1 MLETA
6 EQIVEAFLRRMG
18 EIRATGGAT
27 SETSFYGALETLL
40 NAVGNGLNPKVR
52 ANGQLRNQGA
62 GHPDFGLYTQHQC
75 RSGAPMPGQG
85 EIPERGVVEVK
96 GLTEEVLA
104 TSDTKQ
110 VSKYWK
116 RYRLVL
122 VTNYREFLLIGVDPA
137 GGGKPM
143 RLEGFSLA
151 ATDAAFWQACGKPGF
166 LTKAEA
172 ATFLEYLRRALTHL
186 APLTRPADLAWLLA
200 SYARDALARVEAVA
214 KLPALATLRTGLEQ
228 ALGLKF
234 DAQKGEHF
242 FRSTL
247 VQTLFYG
254 IFSAWVQW
262 RREQKPGSTAQFDW
276 HAAGWSLHV
285 PMVGNLFEQVATP
298 SRLGPLGLIEV
309 LGWTGAALDRVDRA
323 AFFSSF
329 DDKFAVQYFY
339 EPFLAAFDP
348 ALRKDLGVWY
358 TPPEIVRYMVNRV
371 DAALREELGVA
382 DGLADPRV
390 YVLDPCCGT
399 GSFLIE
405 TLDLI
410 SERLKQQ
417 GGDALA
423 AQDLKEAATTRVFGF
438 ELMPAP
444 FVIAHWQVGLL
455 LSKAGAPLT
464 ADAERAAIYLTNALT
479 GWQPPQGPKQTLMLP
494 ELEPERDA
502 AERVKREV
510 PILVII
516 GNPPYNAFA
525 GTSPLEEEGL
535 VEPYKEGLRSEWGIR
550 KYNLDELYVRFLRV
564 AERRIV
570 EGTGRGV
577 VCFISSY
584 SYLNDPSFVV
594 VRQHLLRGFDSIWID
609 SLNGDSRETGK
620 RTPTGESD
628 PSVFSTPLN
637 PAGIKLGT
645 AVGLFVRCGVQGDA
659 APPPPTVRYREFWGT
674 GKREA
679 LVGTLATPQSEASY
693 ETAAPTR
700 TNRYSFRVHSVTADY
715 AAWPTIRELADAEP
729 FSGVQEMRRGAL
741 MGIERQPLETKMQRY
756 LDESLSFETV
766 LAENAGP
773 VGDAAGFDPKTVRVR
788 ILPREPFS
796 ATRILRYALMP
807 LDQRYAYH
815 TNQSGI
821 WNRSRPEFLEQVRD
835 NNLFIV
841 SRMMAERPLE
851 GLPIIPTR
859 VLADYHLLRPNVQA
873 IPVQVHPTDSVQAD
887 MLSQGATTQAN
898 LSPRAREWLTS
909 IGWVDPDAS
918 MAAAS
923 APWLH
928 TLAIGCS
935 FAWLSEHGP
944 AIRSDWPRVP
954 LPTDVAALQSSA
966 ALGARI
972 ADLLDP
978 DRQVAGITG
987 GQLVAPYGA
996 IGVISRDGG
1005 GALKANE
1012 LDITVGWGHGGGGK
1026 PVMPGQGRVTE
1037 RDAYTPLELDEIAK
1051 AAAALGEE
1059 SEALIERLGP
1069 PVDVWLNGTAYWRA
1083 VPKNV
1088 WEFIIGGYLV
1098 FKKWLSYREH
1108 EVLGRPITTAEAR
1121 EATAIIRRLTA
1132 IIIMQPELD
1141 ANYRA
1146 ISETAYAWPVPVEG
1160 VATAPENDRPD
1171 IPTAPPASERAAKIR
1186 PRAVARK
1193 TGREKGTRKV
1203 GGRSRR

>member
-1 MLETA
+1 
-6 EQIVEAFLRRMG
+6 
-18 EIRATGGAT
+18 
-27 SETSFYGALETLL
+27 
-40 NAVGNGLNPKVR
+40 
-52 ANGQLRNQGA
+52 
-62 GHPDFGLYTQHQC
+62 
-75 RSGAPMPGQG
+75 
-85 EIPERGVVEVK
+85 
-96 GLTEEVLA
+96 
-104 TSDTKQ
+104 
-110 VSKYWK
+110 
-116 RYRLVL
+116 

-137 GGGKPM
+137 DGGKPM

-151 ATDAAFWQACGKPGF
+151 ATDAAFWQACGRPGM
-166 LTKAEA
+166 LAKAKA
-172 ATFLEYLRRALTHL
+172 AMFLEYLRRALTHL

-262 RREQKPGSTAQFDW
+262 CREQKPGATAQFDW

-464 ADAERAAIYLTNALT
+464 ADAQRAAIYLTNALT
-479 GWQPPQGPKQTLMLP
+479 GWQPPQGPKQALMLP

-525 GTSPLEEEGL
+525 GTSPSEEEGL

-609 SLNGDSRETGK
+609 SLSGDSRETGK

-645 AVGLFVRCGVQGDA
+645 AVGVFVRRGVEGDA
-659 APPPPTVRYREFWGT
+659 ASPPPTVRYREFWGA

-679 LVGTLATPQSEASY
+679 LVGTLANAQFEASY
-693 ETAAPTR
+693 GAAAPTR
-700 TNRYSFRVHSVTADY
+700 ANRFSFRVHSVAADY

-756 LDESLSFETV
+756 LDASLSFETV
-766 LAENAGP
+766 LAENAG
-773 VGDAAGFDPKTVRVR
+773 G
-788 ILPREPFS
+788 
-796 ATRILRYALMP
+796 M
-807 LDQRYAYH
+807 
-815 TNQSGI
+815 
-821 WNRSRPEFLEQVRD
+821 SRGMLKME
-835 NNLFIV
+835 
-841 SRMMAERPLE
+841 ER
-851 GLPIIPTR
+851 R
-859 VLADYHLLRPNVQA
+859 C
-873 IPVQVHPTDSVQAD
+873 
-887 MLSQGATTQAN
+887 
-898 LSPRAREWLTS
+898 SP
-909 IGWVDPDAS
+909 
-918 MAAAS
+918 
-923 APWLH
+923 
-928 TLAIGCS
+928 
-935 FAWLSEHGP
+935 
-944 AIRSDWPRVP
+944 
-954 LPTDVAALQSSA
+954 
-966 ALGARI
+966 
-972 ADLLDP
+972 
-978 DRQVAGITG
+978 
-987 GQLVAPYGA
+987 
-996 IGVISRDGG
+996 
-1005 GALKANE
+1005 
-1012 LDITVGWGHGGGGK
+1012 
-1026 PVMPGQGRVTE
+1026 
-1037 RDAYTPLELDEIAK
+1037 
-1051 AAAALGEE
+1051 
-1059 SEALIERLGP
+1059 
-1069 PVDVWLNGTAYWRA
+1069 
-1083 VPKNV
+1083 
-1088 WEFIIGGYLV
+1088 
-1098 FKKWLSYREH
+1098 
-1108 EVLGRPITTAEAR
+1108 
-1121 EATAIIRRLTA
+1121 
-1132 IIIMQPELD
+1132 
-1141 ANYRA
+1141 
-1146 ISETAYAWPVPVEG
+1146 
-1160 VATAPENDRPD
+1160 
-1171 IPTAPPASERAAKIR
+1171 
-1186 PRAVARK
+1186 
-1193 TGREKGTRKV
+1193 
-1203 GGRSRR
+1203 

>member
-1 MLETA
+1 MPETA

-18 EIRATGGAT
+18 EIRSTGGAT
-27 SETSFYGALETLL
+27 TETSFYGPLETLL

-96 GLTEEVLA
+96 GLADEVLA

-110 VSKYWK
+110 ISRYWQ

-137 GGGKPM
+137 GGGRAM
-143 RLEGFSLA
+143 RLESFSLA
-151 ATDAAFWQACGKPGF
+151 ATDTVFWQACTRPR
-166 LTKAEA
+166 TVVNAKAA
-172 ATFLEYLRRALTHL
+172 SFVEYLRRALTHL

-214 KLPALATLRTGLEQ
+214 TLPALANLRTGLEQ
-228 ALGLKF
+228 ALGLRF

-262 RREQKPGSTAQFDW
+262 SREQKPGSTTRFDW

-323 AFFSSF
+323 TFFSTF
-329 DDKFAVQYFY
+329 DDRLAVQYFY

-348 ALRKDLGVWY
+348 VLRKDLGVWY

-371 DAALREELGVA
+371 DTALRTELGVQ

-399 GSFLIE
+399 GSFLVE

-410 SERLKQQ
+410 FQRLQQQ

-423 AQDLKEAATTRVFGF
+423 AQDLKQAALSRVFGF

-464 ADAERAAIYLTNALT
+464 ADTERAAVYLTNALT
-479 GWQPPQGPKQTLMLP
+479 GWQPPQGPKQQFMLP

-525 GTSPLEEEGL
+525 GTSPVEEEGL
-535 VEPYKEGLRSEWGIR
+535 VEPYKAGLQREWGIR
-550 KYNLDELYVRFLRV
+550 KFNLDELYVRFLRV

-570 EGTGRGV
+570 EGTGRGI

-584 SYLNDPSFVV
+584 SYLNDASFVV
-594 VRQHLLRGFDSIWID
+594 VRQHLLQGFNSIWID

-620 RTPTGESD
+620 RTPTGTAD
-628 PSVFSTPLN
+628 PSVFSTAMN

-645 AVGLFVRCGVQGDA
+645 AVGLFVRRGAENEHQ
-659 APPPPTVRYREFWGT
+659 TSVRYREFWGNR
-674 GKREA
+674 KREA
-679 LVGTLATPQSEASY
+679 LYESLNDPELEATYKS
-693 ETAAPTR
+693 AAPTR
-700 TNRYSFRVHSVTADY
+700 ANRFSFRVHSVTGNY
-715 AAWPTIRELADAEP
+715 AAWPTIRELTDSAP
-729 FSGVQEMRRGAL
+729 FSGLQEMRKGEL
-741 MGIERQPLETKMQRY
+741 MAINRSDLETRLSRY
-756 LDESLSFETV
+756 LDPKVSFQTV
-766 LAENAGP
+766 QSEKVGP
-773 VGDAAGFDPKTVRVR
+773 VSDAGRFNPESARQNIV
-788 ILPREPFS
+788 PREPFDPDQ
-796 ATRILRYALMP
+796 IIRYALLP
-807 LDQRYAYH
+807 LDNRYAYY
-815 TNQSGI
+815 TI
-821 WNRSRPEFLEQVRD
+821 IRPVWNEPRPEFSGQMR
-835 NNLFIV
+835 NGSIFIV

-851 GLPIIPTR
+851 GLPIVPVR

-873 IPVQVHPTDSVQAD
+873 IPTRLYQSDAPQGDILHQGTDSR
-887 MLSQGATTQAN
+887 AN
-898 LSPRAREWLTS
+898 LSRRARDWLTS
-909 IGWVDPDAS
+909 IGWYDPDLNIEGGIS
-918 MAAAS
+918 LLGVL
-923 APWLH
+923 PRLRN
-928 TLAIGCS
+928 TFLA
-935 FAWLSEHGP
+935 H
-944 AIRSDWPRVP
+944 R
-954 LPTDVAALQSSA
+954 
-966 ALGARI
+966 LGNI
-972 ADLLDP
+972 ADC
-978 DRQVAGITG
+978 
-987 GQLVAPYGA
+987 
-996 IGVISRDGG
+996 
-1005 GALKANE
+1005 
-1012 LDITVGWGHGGGGK
+1012 
-1026 PVMPGQGRVTE
+1026 
-1037 RDAYTPLELDEIAK
+1037 
-1051 AAAALGEE
+1051 
-1059 SEALIERLGP
+1059 LI
-1069 PVDVWLNGTAYWRA
+1069 D
-1083 VPKNV
+1083 
-1088 WEFIIGGYLV
+1088 F
-1098 FKKWLSYREH
+1098 
-1108 EVLGRPITTAEAR
+1108 
-1121 EATAIIRRLTA
+1121 RRLCGVRHSF
-1132 IIIMQPELD
+1132 PL
-1141 ANYRA
+1141 
-1146 ISETAYAWPVPVEG
+1146 ISG
-1160 VATAPENDRPD
+1160 LH
-1171 IPTAPPASERAAKIR
+1171 
-1186 PRAVARK
+1186 
-1193 TGREKGTRKV
+1193 
-1203 GGRSRR
+1203 

>member
-1 MLETA
+1 
-6 EQIVEAFLRRMG
+6 
-18 EIRATGGAT
+18 
-27 SETSFYGALETLL
+27 
-40 NAVGNGLNPKVR
+40 
-52 ANGQLRNQGA
+52 
-62 GHPDFGLYTQHQC
+62 
-75 RSGAPMPGQG
+75 MPGQG

-96 GLTEEVLA
+96 GLAEEVLT

-110 VSKYWK
+110 VSKYWQ

-137 GGGKPM
+137 GGGQAM

-151 ATDAAFWQACGKPGF
+151 ATDTAFWQSCARPR
-166 LTKAEA
+166 LNAKAA
-172 ATFLEYLRRALTHL
+172 SFVEYLRRALTHL

-200 SYARDALARVEAVA
+200 SYARDALARVESVA
-214 KLPALATLRTGLEQ
+214 TLPALANLRSGLEQ
-228 ALGLKF
+228 ALGLRF
-234 DAQKGEHF
+234 DAAKGEHF

-262 RREQKPGSTAQFDW
+262 SRDQQPGSTARFDW

-323 AFFSSF
+323 TFFSTF
-329 DDKFAVQYFY
+329 DDRLAVQYFY

-348 ALRKDLGVWY
+348 VLRKDFGVWY

-371 DAALREELGVA
+371 DSALRSELGVQ

-399 GSFLIE
+399 GSFLVE

-410 SERLKQQ
+410 FQRLQQQ

-423 AQDLKEAATTRVFGF
+423 AQDLKQAALSRVVGF

-464 ADAERAAIYLTNALT
+464 AGDERAAVYLTNALT
-479 GWQPPQGPKQTLMLP
+479 GWQPPEGPKQRFMLP

-502 AERVKREV
+502 AERMKQEV

-525 GTSPLEEEGL
+525 GTSPVEEEGL
-535 VEPYKEGLRSEWGIR
+535 VEPYKEGLRRKWGIR
-550 KYNLDELYVRFLRV
+550 KHNLGELYVRFLRV

-570 EGTGRGV
+570 EGTGRGI

-584 SYLNDPSFVV
+584 SYLTDPSFVV
-594 VRQHLLRGFDSIWID
+594 VRKHLLQGFNSIWID

-620 RTPTGESD
+620 RTPTGDPD
-628 PSVFSTPLN
+628 PSVFSTAMN
-637 PAGIKLGT
+637 PAGITLGT
-645 AVGLFVRCGVQGDA
+645 AVGLFVRRGAETEHQ
-659 APPPPTVRYREFWGT
+659 TSVRYREFWGT

-679 LVGTLATPQSEASY
+679 LYESLIDPELEATYKS
-693 ETAAPTR
+693 AAPTR
-700 TNRYSFRVHSVTADY
+700 ANRFSFRVHSF
-715 AAWPTIRELADAEP
+715 AANYSEWPTIRELADAEP
-729 FSGVQEMRRGAL
+729 FSGVQEMRYGGL
-741 MGIERQPLETKMQRY
+741 MGVERQPLDAKLRRY
-756 LDESLSFETV
+756 LDPSLTFETV

-773 VGDAAGFDPKTVRVR
+773 VTNASGFVAKTARERV
-788 ILPREPFS
+788 LPREPFDPN
-796 ATRILRYALMP
+796 RILRYALMP
-807 LDQRYAYH
+807 LDQRWAYH

-821 WNRSRPEFLEQVRD
+821 WNRSRPEFLDQVRND
-835 NNLFIV
+835 NLFIV

-851 GLPIIPTR
+851 GLPIIPVR

-873 IPVQVHPTDSVQAD
+873 IPTRIYQSVGAQSD
-887 MLSQGATTQAN
+887 MLSQGTGSRSN
-898 LSPRAREWLTS
+898 LSARARDWLTS
-909 IGWVDPDAS
+909 IDWPDPDSTVEAGK
-918 MAAAS
+918 

-928 TLAIGCS
+928 ALAIGCS
-935 FAWLSEHGP
+935 FTWLKEHGP
-944 AIRSDWPRVP
+944 AIRSDWPRIP
-954 LPTDVAALQSSA
+954 LPMNAEALQASA

-972 ADLLDP
+972 VDLLDP
-978 DRQVAGITG
+978 DKQVPGVTG
-987 GQLVAPYGA
+987 GQLNAPFAIIGA
-996 IGVISRDGG
+996 ITRSGG
-1005 GALKANE
+1005 GALSAAE
-1012 LDITVGWGHGGGGK
+1012 LDITVGWGNGGGGR
-1026 PVMPGQGRVTE
+1026 PVMPGQGRTTE
-1037 RDAYTPLELDEIAK
+1037 RTDYTAQEMAEIVR
-1051 AAAALGEE
+1051 AATRLGETAE
-1059 SEALIERLGP
+1059 ELVARIGP
-1069 PVDVWLNGTAYWRA
+1069 PVDIWLNGVAYWSA

-1098 FKKWLSYREH
+1098 FKKWLSYRDH

-1121 EATAIIRRLTA
+1121 EASAIIRRLTA
-1132 IIIMQPELD
+1132 LIIMQPELNE
-1141 ANYRA
+1141 NYRA
-1146 ISETAYAWPVPVEG
+1146 ICESAFSWPHTQNECC
-1160 VATAPENDRPD
+1160 EFN
-1171 IPTAPPASERAAKIR
+1171 S
-1186 PRAVARK
+1186 
-1193 TGREKGTRKV
+1193 
-1203 GGRSRR
+1203 

>member
-1 MLETA
+1 MTDCRERTPNASVCSLT
-6 EQIVEAFLRRMG
+6 QAFADKYSDRVWVSIHDFKPMQKPARV
-18 EIRATGGAT
+18 A
-27 SETSFYGALETLL
+27 
-40 NAVGNGLNPKVR
+40 GNE
-52 ANGQLRNQGA
+52 GA

-137 GGGKPM
+137 GGEPM

-151 ATDAAFWQACGKPGF
+151 ATDAAFWQACSKPGM
-166 LTKAEA
+166 LVKAKA
-172 ATFLEYLRRALTHL
+172 ATFLEYLLRSLTHL

-262 RREQKPGSTAQFDW
+262 CREQKTGSTAQFDW

-323 AFFSSF
+323 SFFSSF
-329 DDKFAVQYFY
+329 DEKFAVQYFY

-423 AQDLKEAATTRVFGF
+423 AQDLKQAATTRVFGF

-444 FVIAHWQVGLL
+444 FVIAHWQVWLL

-464 ADAERAAIYLTNALT
+464 ADAERAAVYLTNALT
-479 GWQPPQGPKQTLMLP
+479 GWQPPQGPKQALMLP

-510 PILVII
+510 PILAII

-525 GTSPLEEEGL
+525 GTSPSEEEGM

-570 EGTGRGV
+570 DGTGRGV

-594 VRQHLLRGFDSIWID
+594 VREHLLRGFNSIWID

-645 AVGLFVRCGVQGDA
+645 GNCS
-659 APPPPTVRYREFWGT
+659 PPLWIAFGEF
-674 GKREA
+674 
-679 LVGTLATPQSEASY
+679 
-693 ETAAPTR
+693 
-700 TNRYSFRVHSVTADY
+700 D
-715 AAWPTIRELADAEP
+715 
-729 FSGVQEMRRGAL
+729 
-741 MGIERQPLETKMQRY
+741 
-756 LDESLSFETV
+756 
-766 LAENAGP
+766 
-773 VGDAAGFDPKTVRVR
+773 
-788 ILPREPFS
+788 
-796 ATRILRYALMP
+796 
-807 LDQRYAYH
+807 
-815 TNQSGI
+815 SGI
-821 WNRSRPEFLEQVRD
+821 
-835 NNLFIV
+835 
-841 SRMMAERPLE
+841 
-851 GLPIIPTR
+851 
-859 VLADYHLLRPNVQA
+859 
-873 IPVQVHPTDSVQAD
+873 
-887 MLSQGATTQAN
+887 
-898 LSPRAREWLTS
+898 
-909 IGWVDPDAS
+909 
-918 MAAAS
+918 
-923 APWLH
+923 
-928 TLAIGCS
+928 
-935 FAWLSEHGP
+935 
-944 AIRSDWPRVP
+944 
-954 LPTDVAALQSSA
+954 
-966 ALGARI
+966 
-972 ADLLDP
+972 
-978 DRQVAGITG
+978 
-987 GQLVAPYGA
+987 
-996 IGVISRDGG
+996 
-1005 GALKANE
+1005 
-1012 LDITVGWGHGGGGK
+1012 
-1026 PVMPGQGRVTE
+1026 
-1037 RDAYTPLELDEIAK
+1037 
-1051 AAAALGEE
+1051 
-1059 SEALIERLGP
+1059 
-1069 PVDVWLNGTAYWRA
+1069 
-1083 VPKNV
+1083 
-1088 WEFIIGGYLV
+1088 V
-1098 FKKWLSYREH
+1098 F
-1108 EVLGRPITTAEAR
+1108 
-1121 EATAIIRRLTA
+1121 
-1132 IIIMQPELD
+1132 
-1141 ANYRA
+1141 
-1146 ISETAYAWPVPVEG
+1146 
-1160 VATAPENDRPD
+1160 
-1171 IPTAPPASERAAKIR
+1171 
-1186 PRAVARK
+1186 
-1193 TGREKGTRKV
+1193 
-1203 GGRSRR
+1203 